1 MLNPSEIKILIFVE
15 LEPAVSQKILEKSK
29 VVPIIYGQ
37 AFNPFKN
44 DLLIISRAFSFSFM
58 IHLGKLDNH

>member
-29 VVPIIYGQ
+29 VVPIIFGL
-37 AFNPFKN
+37 AFNPFKS
-44 DLLIISRAFSFSFM
+44 DLLIIS
-58 IHLGKLDNH
+58 